1 MASPDHSIQSSP
13 VVSSYSLL
21 EQLFLPSKGTLLD
34 LPPFIYLFHCLLYAS
49 PVSYKLPGRQE
60 PLLICFPRHH
70 LLSSTHARHCTKC
83 FTFIS
88 YIPSINSISCL
99 FNRLFTDKIIDTLSK
114 RQTETSN
121 IWTEWRSRKRWSHV
135 LPLTVSLRF
144 TCQVEVFTQD
154 DLDHLHRVPQ
164 IHCPKGDNDSFPWSL
179 LVQLC

>member
-1 MASPDHSIQSSP
+1 MASPDRSIQSSP

-99 FNRLFTDKIIDTLSK
+99 FNHLFTDKIIDTLSNVK
-114 RQTETSN
+114 QRLPTSEQN
-121 IWTEWRSRKRWSHV
+121 GDPE
-135 LPLTVSLRF
+135 
-144 TCQVEVFTQD
+144 
-154 DLDHLHRVPQ
+154 
-164 IHCPKGDNDSFPWSL
+164 KGDRMCCL
-179 LVQLC
+179 